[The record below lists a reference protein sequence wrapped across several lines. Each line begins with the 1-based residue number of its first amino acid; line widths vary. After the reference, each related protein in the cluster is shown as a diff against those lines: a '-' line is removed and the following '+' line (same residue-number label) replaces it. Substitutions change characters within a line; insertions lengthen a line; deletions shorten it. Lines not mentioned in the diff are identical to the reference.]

1 MCLFSRLFLYTFS
14 VFFCLSALLVSC
26 EEERVTV
33 SEEERKTLD
42 SIIRAAPDIDSLTV
56 LKHQMKQNGN
66 QLGYVIALRETGK
79 RLRNESRFDEALKV
93 HSEGLKLAEDIVDTL
108 EMVQALNNIGT
119 IYRRLGVLNTA
130 TDYHYR
136 AWKMSEE
143 CTDTTFV
150 GKKNRVVSLNGLG
163 NIYMTLGNYE
173 RADSVLRMA
182 LEGEKVLKSPI
193 GQAINYANLG
203 SIFIQ
208 QNNLDSAWVC
218 YRHSMRLNQ
227 AAKNT
232 LGISL
237 CHTYFG
243 LLYEKTRRFDEYNQA
258 FELMRPRKT
267 SGTPW
272 ERCFRW
278 PAYTSIWA
286 IMQPLSDTCGRLKKQ
301 QRKSNLPNIWHKS
314 TTCTTKFTSVRATFR
329 KLCLVTNRPQCC
341 KIALSTSKR

>member
-1 MCLFSRLFLYTFS
+1 MSTYRSFTFTFLSKLLFICPLVTLFSLPVLFS
-14 VFFCLSALLVSC
+14 SC
-26 EEERVTV
+26 GEKRIAI
-33 SEEERKTLD
+33 SMQERKTLD
-42 SIIRAAPDIDSLTV
+42 SIIRAAPDIDSLTI
-56 LKHQMKQNGN
+56 LKYQMKQNGN
-66 QLGYVIALRETGK
+66 QLGYVIALREMGK

-163 NIYMTLGNYE
+163 NVYMTLGNYE

-182 LEGEKVLKSPI
+182 LEGEKALKSPI

-243 LLYEKTRRFDEYNQA
+243 LLYEKTRHYDKAIDEYNQA
-258 FELMRPRKT
+258 FELMKA
-267 SGTPW
+267 SKDEWHALGTL
-272 ERCFRW
+272 
-278 PAYTSIWA
+278 
-286 IMQPLSDTCGRLKKQ
+286 LSLAGIHIDMGDYA
-301 QRKSNLPNIWHKS
+301 
-314 TTCTTKFTSVRATFR
+314 ATFGYLR
-329 KLCLVTNRPQCC
+329 
-341 KIALSTSKR
+341 

>member
-1 MCLFSRLFLYTFS
+1 M
-14 VFFCLSALLVSC
+14 
-26 EEERVTV
+26 
-33 SEEERKTLD
+33 
-42 SIIRAAPDIDSLTV
+42 
-56 LKHQMKQNGN
+56 
-66 QLGYVIALRETGK
+66 
-79 RLRNESRFDEALKV
+79 

-163 NIYMTLGNYE
+163 NVYMTLGNYE

-182 LEGEKVLKSPI
+182 LEGEKALKSPI

-243 LLYEKTRRFDEYNQA
+243 LLYEKTRRYDKAIDEYNQA